1 MSFDYILFTETL
13 VYRSVRSRDQ
23 LLGEWYCFTPE
34 DTFGYGEITG
44 EFKCIR
50 PLKLLDITKNT
61 FYNDV
66 TDKITEYCK
75 TSSYVRENKMSFL
88 FPLGFPDFTLYKEFA
103 KEELKIEPADLVHKI
118 IELETQYYGNRSRY
132 SHIVLDLNLAI
143 LLKVIYPTY
152 DGIVSP
158 IRLPDRLR
166 NGYQHSEIC
175 VFHKDIMELI
185 KELPRPQS
193 GGMRSEGGIKI
204 LGALNFEND
213 VIRELRE
220 SMKEFQHTLKPL
232 PRIRAEGPIKILGAL
247 NFENDVIRKLRESM
261 KEFQDT
267 LKPLPSD
274 PLVKTPINR
283 KRKTRKLSKGASP

>member
-1 MSFDYILFTETL
+1 MSFDYILIPDNL
-13 VYRSVRSRDQ
+13 VYRSVRSRDK

-34 DTFGYGEITG
+34 DTLLYGEITG

-50 PLKLLDITKNT
+50 PLKLLDITKNS

-66 TDKITEYCK
+66 TDKIKEYSK
-75 TSSYVRENKMSFL
+75 TDSYINEKKMFFL

-103 KEELKIEPADLVHKI
+103 KEELKFEVSPLVHKS

-132 SHIVLDLNLAI
+132 SQLLLDINLVL
-143 LLKVIYPTY
+143 LLRVIYPDY

-158 IRLPDRLR
+158 IKLPDRLR

-175 VFHKDIMELI
+175 VFHKDTMELI
-185 KELPRPQS
+185 KELPIAQS
-193 GGMRSEGGIKI
+193 GGVRSEGGIKI
-204 LGALNFEND
+204 LGASNIEND

-232 PRIRAEGPIKILGAL
+232 PRIRAEGPIKTLGA
-247 NFENDVIRKLRESM
+247 ENPDNDFTREFSKSM
-261 KEFQDT
+261 KEFQHT
-267 LKPLPSD
+267 LKSLPINT
-274 PLVKTPINR
+274 LVKIPR
-283 KRKTRKLSKGASP
+283 KRKTRKRSKGT